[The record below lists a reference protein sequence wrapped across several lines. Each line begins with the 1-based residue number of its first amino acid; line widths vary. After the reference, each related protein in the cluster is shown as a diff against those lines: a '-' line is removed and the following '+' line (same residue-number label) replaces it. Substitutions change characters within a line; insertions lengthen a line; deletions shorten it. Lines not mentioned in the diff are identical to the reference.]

1 MQSACAQAMSPLLV
15 RDLAQLRLGGMRGGT
30 GHPSP
35 ETIVI

>member
-1 MQSACAQAMSPLLV
+1 MQSACAQAMSPRLI
-15 RDLAQLRLGGMRGGT
+15 RDLVQLRLGGMGGGT